1 MKIFAIKPHI
11 NKGLAAMGA
20 LILVGAAA
28 AGMATM
34 TDTRAQAQ
42 DSPCGE
48 AAGFSDLAPAVLR
61 SQAGPDGQVA
71 LSWYG
76 PGVVTDLDSGE
87 SGESVNAD
95 CTWRTQE
102 DYDEAALGDEHQ
114 SRALRYVI
122 SRKVEGVSEYETV
135 GSQFHFYSSDGWGT
149 RMLQAWVDADAPN
162 GMVFYRVQAALG
174 QERSRGA
181 VLGRQV
187 GPVVEPAPAPAQ
199 DANPNTETP
208 TPPDTVLCFYQM
220 AGEVRSMALSV
231 CSAGELQ
238 IQMAATE

>member
-1 MKIFAIKPHI
+1 
-11 NKGLAAMGA
+11 
-20 LILVGAAA
+20 
-28 AGMATM
+28 M
-34 TDTRAQAQ
+34 TDTKAQAQ

-76 PGVVTDLDSGE
+76 PGVVTDLNSGE
-87 SGESVNAD
+87 SGESANAD

-114 SRALRYVI
+114 SRALRYVV
-122 SRKVEGVSEYETV
+122 SRKVEGVSQYETV
-135 GSQFHFYSSDGWGT
+135 GSLFHFYSSDGLGT
-149 RMLQAWVDADAPN
+149 RMLQAWVDTDAPN

-181 VLGRQV
+181 VLGRQI
-187 GPVVEPAPAPAQ
+187 GPVVEPEPEPAQ

-231 CSAGELQ
+231 CSADELQ

>member
-1 MKIFAIKPHI
+1 MKIFAIKSHI
-11 NKGLAAMGA
+11 NQGRTAMGA

-28 AGMATM
+28 AVMASM
-34 TDTRAQAQ
+34 TDTKAQAQ

-95 CTWRTQE
+95 CAWRTQE

-187 GPVVEPAPAPAQ
+187 GPVVEPAPEPAQ
-199 DANPNTETP
+199 DANPTTE

-231 CSAGELQ
+231 CSADELQ